1 MGPSLP
7 GQVKGNSKRL
17 VLTGYKGISKTLSVS
32 LLWHLVKLID
42 EYRFSE
48 QGAQEEAKEKKYDH
62 PKIVY
67 WSIRKDDTLK
77 DAMQTLLEQ
86 LPELK
91 KFFSMD

>member
-1 MGPSLP
+1 MGPKIP
-7 GQVKGNSKRL
+7 GNMQIIRSKL
-17 VLTGYKGISKTLSVS
+17 LLTGYKGISKTLSVS

-67 WSIRKDDTLK
+67 WSIKYTDTLEK
-77 DAMQTLLEQ
+77 VLEM
-86 LPELK
+86 LW
-91 KFFSMD
+91 

>member
-7 GQVKGNSKRL
+7 GQVQRNTDRL